1 MNNGRVMTITLRD
14 LLNDGKVH
22 VLDGAMGTMLYAKG
36 FFLNVCYDELSVKQ
50 PKLVQEVHEAY
61 VRAGAEIL
69 ETNTF
74 GANPAKLRTYGLA
87 DDTEHINRTAAE
99 LARTASL
106 GRASVVGAIGPL
118 GVRLEPFG
126 ALSREEACAHFQ
138 RQGRGLVA
146 GRGGRGL
153 PGAFLPLGEIPP
165 RPGRA
170 ARVAP
175 RPVLRRQPS
184 RRRRRPARRSRP
196 RPA

>member
-99 LARTASL
+99 LARKASL

-118 GVRLEPFG
+118 GVRLEPVG
-126 ALSREEACAHFQ
+126 APSRAEAGAH
-138 RQGRGLVA
+138 L
-146 GRGGRGL
+146 
-153 PGAFLPLGEIPP
+153 P
-165 RPGRA
+165 RPGAGRPSTWRATRA
-170 ARVAP
+170 A
-175 RPVLRRQPS
+175 
-184 RRRRRPARRSRP
+184 
-196 RPA
+196 